1 MVNRL
6 NRRTCDRAAEVAMLK
21 YMEILRFHY
30 HDSHRHEQQTDVVHG
45 GLPGVLRAKGSRV
58 LRLGRFGGAWW
69 MGSIRGRRPRGGRSI
84 RSPPTAPHARAK
96 TTTGGELIP
105 EETDPGDPAPRALA
119 PEEL

>member
-6 NRRTCDRAAEVAMLK
+6 NLRTCDREAEVAMLK

-58 LRLGRFGGAWW
+58 LRLGRFGGAWC

-84 RSPPTAPHARAK
+84 RSPPSAPHPTAQTR
-96 TTTGGELIP
+96 TGRDL
-105 EETDPGDPAPRALA
+105 D
-119 PEEL
+119 